1 MAALRRCVLAL
12 LAAAVVAPAPAQA
25 TGVPPAFEANRGQLP
40 ADARFGVRMPGHALL
55 VTAAGARVSL
65 PAGSLTLR
73 PVAAGGPA
81 SVRGER
87 RVAGVLNE
95 LGRERHARIPLFAR
109 VRQRAAWPG
118 VDLLYRLTGAVLE
131 YDVVVRAGADLGR
144 VRIAL
149 DGARE
154 LRTDAS
160 GALLAEVGATTIRQ
174 APPVAFQRGRR
185 LAARFVLHGDRSVSF
200 SVPERDPRRQLV
212 IDPVLSLSGFAGGSF
227 DEAAQDVD
235 VDAAGNV
242 YVTGWTTS
250 RDMPTRNPLFG
261 WDEWNAICG
270 HDTCPD
276 AFVAKYAP
284 GGRSLIYATFLSGDR
299 VDRGNGIAA
308 DAAGHAYVAGNT
320 TSTDFPTRDAA
331 QAEYR
336 CGDPLGDAFVAKL
349 APDGAALRWSTY
361 HGGCRGFLGESA
373 QDVAVDAA
381 GNAYVAGYTDSREFP
396 TTAGAADR
404 VCAPDAPNTF
414 CGEAF
419 AAKFS
424 PGGALV
430 FSTFF
435 GGDGANESA
444 QGVAV
449 DSQGRVVI
457 AGTSQFSGDFP
468 TTPGAYDPTPDPRFT
483 EAWTARLSAS
493 GSAVDWATT
502 FGGED
507 WDDVA
512 ALALDPQGRAVV
524 VGTTES
530 HAFPTTAGA
539 LDRRCNDD
547 DDPISCTNHPDG
559 FVTKLEAG
567 GGALAWSTYLGG
579 TGYDDAFGVDVAAN
593 GDVFATGGASTERAF
608 PLREA
613 FQPVER
619 GGAGCGSSAWCA
631 DAFLVRLTA
640 GGGLVSGTLLGGES
654 MDRGLAVAV
663 DAEGDAWVAG
673 QTYSYDFPATAGAV
687 QPLPA
692 GGDCSAFRD
701 TGDFNPCS
709 DGFLS
714 ELDPAAPPPAA
725 VPPTPP
731 PAGSSPPPASGGP
744 GGTPAPGT
752 GAGGAPPQMAARA
765 LTLRRRGTRLAGRL
779 RADRGGRRCIARA
792 PLALERRSGARW
804 HVSARLRTG
813 RDGGVR
819 VRRPRR
825 AGRYRLRAPALR
837 LAGLTCRAARS
848 QAVSLPPVAA
858 RISPDTKRAS
868 SDARKT

>member
-1 MAALRRCVLAL
+1 
-12 LAAAVVAPAPAQA
+12 
-25 TGVPPAFEANRGQLP
+25 
-40 ADARFGVRMPGHALL
+40 MPG
-55 VTAAGARVSL
+55 
-65 PAGSLTLR
+65 
-73 PVAAGGPA
+73 
-81 SVRGER
+81 
-87 RVAGVLNE
+87 
-95 LGRERHARIPLFAR
+95 
-109 VRQRAAWPG
+109 
-118 VDLLYRLTGAVLE
+118 
-131 YDVVVRAGADLGR
+131 
-144 VRIAL
+144 
-149 DGARE
+149 
-154 LRTDAS
+154 
-160 GALLAEVGATTIRQ
+160 
-174 APPVAFQRGRR
+174 
-185 LAARFVLHGDRSVSF
+185 
-200 SVPERDPRRQLV
+200 RDPRRRLV
-212 IDPVLSLSGFAGGSF
+212 IDPVLSLSGFVGGSF

-250 RDMPTRNPLFG
+250 RDLPTRNPLFG

-284 GGRSLIYATFLSGDR
+284 GGRSLVYATFLSGDR
-299 VDRGNGIAA
+299 VDRGNAIAV

-320 TSTDFPTRDAA
+320 TSTDFPTRNAV
-331 QAEYR
+331 QGEYR

-349 APDGAALRWSTY
+349 APDGSRLEWSTY
-361 HGGCRGFLGESA
+361 HGGCRGFLGDSA
-373 QDVAVDAA
+373 NDVAVDNA
-381 GNAYVAGYTDSREFP
+381 GNAYISGYTDSREFP

-424 PGGALV
+424 AAGSLV

-435 GGDGANESA
+435 GGDEANESA
-444 QGVAV
+444 QGIAV
-449 DSQGRVVI
+449 DSLGRVVL
-457 AGTSQFSGDFP
+457 AGTSQFSGGFP

-483 EAWTARLSAS
+483 EAWAARLTAS

-512 ALALDPQGRAVV
+512 ALALDPQDRPVV
-524 VGTTES
+524 AGTTES
-530 HAFPTTAGA
+530 HTFPTTSGA

-579 TGYDDAFGVDVAAN
+579 TGYDDAFGVTVAGN
-593 GDVFATGGASTERAF
+593 GDVFVTGGASSERAF

-613 FQPVER
+613 FQPDER

-640 GGGLVSGTLLGGES
+640 AGGLVSGTLLGGDS
-654 MDRGLAVAV
+654 MDSGLAVAV

-687 QPLPA
+687 QPRPA

-701 TGDFNPCS
+701 SGGFNPCS

-714 ELDPAAPPPAA
+714 ELDPAAPPP
-725 VPPTPP
+725 VLVPTPP
-731 PAGSSPPPASGGP
+731 PPAGTPPG
-744 GGTPAPGT
+744 PAPGDPGSGSGPGS
-752 GAGGAPPQMAARA
+752 GAGPTPPQTATRT
-765 LTLRRRGTRLAGRL
+765 LTLRRRGARLTGRL
-779 RADRGGRRCIARA
+779 RADRGGRRCTARA
-792 PLALERRSGARW
+792 PLALERRSRGRW
-804 HVSARLRTG
+804 RLAARLRTS
-813 RDGGVR
+813 RDGR
-819 VRRPRR
+819 LSVRRPRR

-837 LAGLTCRAARS
+837 LAGLTCGTARS
-848 QAVSLPPVAA
+848 
-858 RISPDTKRAS
+858 RAL
-868 SDARKT
+868 RVP